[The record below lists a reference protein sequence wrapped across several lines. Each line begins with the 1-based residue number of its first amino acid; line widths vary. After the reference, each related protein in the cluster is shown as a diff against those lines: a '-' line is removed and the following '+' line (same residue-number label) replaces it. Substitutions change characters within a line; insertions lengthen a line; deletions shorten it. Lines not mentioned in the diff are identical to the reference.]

1 MIRVN
6 RKTNTTFAVKFLTEG
21 LEGYKTFSN
30 CVRAPKETVP
40 MNRSDIYG
48 SKQDIYEINTENI
61 LDELTKT
68 EMGTVSSVSD
78 FSMLDDLDFDRLV
91 VQAQELDLFSDES
104 SEPPITEQ
112 MIREEHIDTGN
123 KDEEE
128 EKDLIS
134 NFKSKPKTPRIF
146 NKNLKESL
154 DKVKNGLL
162 SKISFMYNKKDRKE
176 SKNKEKTS
184 INKPFSSGSSNK
196 KPKVGFGGINK
207 ENRESKEKVNKPKM
221 LGINKEK
228 GKSKSIKPMVPS
240 KKAKSKAI
248 SEQLQ
253 TPTNKK
259 KPNFLNSETYGTTSF
274 PLINKEDVIED

>member
-6 RKTNTTFAVKFLTEG
+6 RKTNTTLAVKFLTEG

-48 SKQDIYEINTENI
+48 SKHDIYEINTENI

-68 EMGTVSSVSD
+68 EIDTVSSVSD
-78 FSMLDDLDFDRLV
+78 FSMLNDLDFDRLV

-112 MIREEHIDTGN
+112 LTREEHIDTGN

-134 NFKSKPKTPRIF
+134 KPKTPRIP

-154 DKVKNGLL
+154 DQVKNGLL
-162 SKISFMYNKKDRKE
+162 SKISLMYNKKGQKE

-196 KPKVGFGGINK
+196 KSKVGFGGINK
-207 ENRESKEKVNKPKM
+207 ENRESKEKENKPKM

-228 GKSKSIKPMVPS
+228 GKSKSVKPMVIN

-248 SEQLQ
+248 SEQLH

-259 KPNFLNSETYGTTSF
+259 RPNFLNSETYGTTSF
-274 PLINKEDVIED
+274 PLINKEDIIED